1 MDMEY
6 ISFVMHVK
14 FPIINLEHSEKQ
26 IDIRKLLL

>member
-14 FPIINLEHSEKQ
+14 FFVFNLEHSEKL